1 MEGKQ
6 NEFSDNDD
14 VRKFINSEVNVSSNF
29 GLDQYAAVNYLDP
42 KNLTNKVVPISAWV
56 DVNGSFKLNFSGV
69 NSFNATPYVMLRDK
83 YLNKLVDLRTNAT
96 YQFDITN
103 DSKSKDDNRFEVI
116 FSDKSS
122 GLNESNSMINTTL
135 SVYPNPATDVLN
147 ISLSNGTSIETVNI
161 YNVSGKLVNNTK
173 LNGNQIDISQ
183 LNNGVY
189 MVEVLTAN
197 GTFKTKFV
205 K

>member
-1 MEGKQ
+1 
-6 NEFSDNDD
+6 
-14 VRKFINSEVNVSSNF
+14 
-29 GLDQYAAVNYLDP
+29 
-42 KNLTNKVVPISAWV
+42 
-56 DVNGSFKLNFSGV
+56 
-69 NSFNATPYVMLRDK
+69 MLRDK
-83 YLNKLVDLRTNAT
+83 YLNKLVDLRTNAN

-122 GLNESNSMINTTL
+122 GLNESNAITSTYLNIF
-135 SVYPNPATDVLN
+135 PNPATDLLN

-189 MVEVLTAN
+189 MVEVITAN

>member
-1 MEGKQ
+1 
-6 NEFSDNDD
+6 
-14 VRKFINSEVNVSSNF
+14 
-29 GLDQYAAVNYLDP
+29 
-42 KNLTNKVVPISAWV
+42 
-56 DVNGSFKLNFSGV
+56 
-69 NSFNATPYVMLRDK
+69 
-83 YLNKLVDLRTNAT
+83 LVDLRTNAN

-122 GLNESNSMINTTL
+122 GLNESNAITSTYLNIF
-135 SVYPNPATDVLN
+135 PNPATDLLN

-189 MVEVLTAN
+189 MVEVITAN